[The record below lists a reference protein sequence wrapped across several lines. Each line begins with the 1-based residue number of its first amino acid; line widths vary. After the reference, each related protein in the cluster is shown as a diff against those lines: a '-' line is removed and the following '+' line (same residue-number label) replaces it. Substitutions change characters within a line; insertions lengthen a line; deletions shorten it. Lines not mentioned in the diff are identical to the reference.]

1 MVRIQIETGYLDVK
15 EGTNLPLNFQVGDIR
30 DLTQRKGTIMTLM

>member
-15 EGTNLPLNFQVGDIR
+15 EGTNLPLNFQVGAVC
-30 DLTQRKGTIMTLM
+30 LLVETSLL